1 MSASSAS
8 DPRQSASVLFVL
20 LISVAAA
27 LGGFLFGFDTAV
39 INGAVVALGEHFNVG
54 PVLVGMSVS
63 LALIG
68 SAIGALLSGPVSDRY
83 GRIKPMLISALL
95 FTASGVGSGLPFSVW
110 DFIFWRFL
118 GGVGI
123 GLASAIT
130 PAYIAEISPARLRGS
145 FGSLQQLAI
154 VVGIFVAMLSNY
166 MLVGLAGGSA
176 NNELWFGL
184 KTWRW
189 MFWAEVP
196 PALLYGFAAMMIPE
210 SPRYLIGTGREKEAE
225 NILGRV
231 LGESVV
237 EKIAEIKVTLRSEGK
252 ASFAAIKGKA
262 GLKSI
267 VWIGLG
273 LSVLQQFVGI
283 NVIFYYGSMLWRSV
297 GFSEENSLWITV
309 ITGVVNIVTTLVA
322 IALIDRVGRKPLLLA
337 GSAGMIVTLG
347 ILAYLFGHAPLNAAG
362 HPVLNGSSATAALY
376 SANIYVFCFGFSW
389 GPVVWVL
396 LGEMF
401 NNRIRAS
408 ALALGAGAQWVANF
422 IVSAS
427 FPSLVQWAGLGFTYS
442 VYAAFAMLSFFFVL
456 FWVRE
461 TRGRELEDME

>member
-1 MSASSAS
+1 MNSPAPNSKHSS
-8 DPRQSASVLFVL
+8 SVVFVL
-20 LISVAAA
+20 LISAAAA

-39 INGAVVALGEHFNVG
+39 INGAVVALGDHFQVG

-63 LALIG
+63 LALVG

-83 GRIKPMLISALL
+83 GRIKPMLLAAFL
-95 FTASGVGSGLPFSVW
+95 FTVSGLGAGMPFTVW

-130 PAYIAEISPARLRGS
+130 PAYIAEISPANLRGS

-166 MLVGLAGGSA
+166 MLVGIAGGSA
-176 NNELWFGL
+176 KNELWFSFEA
-184 KTWRW
+184 WRW

-196 PALLYGFAAMMIPE
+196 PALLYGFAALMIPE
-210 SPRYLIGTGREKEAE
+210 SPRYLIGTGREEEAE
-225 NILGRV
+225 KILGRV
-231 LGESVV
+231 LGESVL
-237 EKIAEIKVTLRSEGK
+237 EKIEEIKITLKTESK
-252 ASFAAIKGKA
+252 ASFAAIKGKV
-262 GLKSI
+262 GFKRI

-337 GSAGMIVTLG
+337 GSAGMLVTLG
-347 ILAYLFGHAPLNAAG
+347 VLAYLFGHAPLDASG
-362 HPVLNGSSATAALY
+362 HPALSGASATTALY
-376 SANIYVFCFGFSW
+376 AANIYVFCFGFSW

-427 FPSLVQWAGLGFTYS
+427 FPSLAQGAGLGFTYS
-442 VYAAFAMLSFFFVL
+442 IYAFFAALSLLFVMFL
-456 FWVRE
+456 VQE
-461 TRGRELEDME
+461 TKGRELEDME

>member
-1 MSASSAS
+1 MSASPPH
-8 DPRQSASVLFVL
+8 DPKQSASVIFVL
-20 LISVAAA
+20 LISAAAA

-39 INGAVVALGEHFNVG
+39 INGAVVALGDYFKVG

-68 SAIGALLSGPVSDRY
+68 SAVGALLSGSVSDRY
-83 GRIKPMLISALL
+83 GRIKPMLLSAFL
-95 FTASGVGSGLPFSVW
+95 FTISGVGSGLPITVW

-130 PAYIAEISPARLRGS
+130 PAYIAEISPASLRGS

-166 MLVGLAGGSA
+166 MLVGIAGGSA
-176 NNELWFGL
+176 DNVLWLGFE
-184 KTWRW
+184 TWRW

-196 PALLYGFAAMMIPE
+196 PALLYGFAALMIPE
-210 SPRYLIGTGREKEAE
+210 SPRYLIASRREKEAE
-225 NILGRV
+225 GILAKV
-231 LGESVV
+231 LGEKTLD
-237 EKIAEIKVTLRSEGK
+237 KIEEIKGSLKIECTP
-252 ASFAAIKGKA
+252 SFAALRCEG
-262 GLKSI
+262 GLHPV

-322 IALIDRVGRKPLLLA
+322 IVLIDRVGRKPLLLA
-337 GSAGMIVTLG
+337 GSAGMLVTLG
-347 ILAYLFGHAPLNAAG
+347 VLAYLFGNAPLDATG
-362 HPVLNGSSATAALY
+362 HPVLQGASATTALY
-376 SANIYVFCFGFSW
+376 SANLYVFCFGFSW

-422 IVSAS
+422 MVSAS
-427 FPSLVQWAGLGFTYS
+427 FPSLVSRVGLGITYS
-442 VYAAFAMLSFFFVL
+442 IYAFFAALSFFFVL
-456 FWVRE
+456 FMVRE
-461 TRGRELEDME
+461 TKGRELEDME

>member
-1 MSASSAS
+1 MVSVSHEKN
-8 DPRQSASVLFVL
+8 PSASVFFVL
-20 LISVAAA
+20 LISAAAA

-39 INGAVVALGEHFNVG
+39 INGAVVALGSHFKVG

-63 LALIG
+63 LALLG
-68 SAIGALLSGPVSDRY
+68 SAVGALASGYISDKY
-83 GRIKPMLISALL
+83 GRIKPMLLASVM
-95 FTASGVGSGLPFSVW
+95 FTVSGLGAGFPFTVW

-130 PAYIAEISPARLRGS
+130 PAYIAEISPADLRGR

-166 MLVGLAGGSA
+166 MLVAIAGGSA
-176 NNELWFGL
+176 SDILWFGFE
-184 KTWRW
+184 TWRW

-210 SPRYLIGTGREKEAE
+210 SPRYLIGTGCENEAE
-225 NILGRV
+225 SVLRKV
-231 LGESVV
+231 LGENVL
-237 EKIAEIKVTLRSEGK
+237 EKIEEIKATLADEGK
-252 ASFAAIKGKA
+252 ASFAAIRGKVI
-262 GLKSI
+262 LKPV
-267 VWIGLG
+267 VWLGLG

-297 GFSEENSLWITV
+297 GFSEQNSLWITV
-309 ITGVVNIVTTLVA
+309 ITGVVNIATTLVA
-322 IALIDRVGRKPLLLA
+322 IAFIDRVGRKPLLLL
-337 GSAGMIVTLG
+337 GSAGMAVTLG
-347 ILAYLFGHAPLNAAG
+347 MLAYLFGTAPLDVAG
-362 HPVLNGSSATAALY
+362 SPALTGSAATAALVA
-376 SANIYVFCFGFSW
+376 ANLYVFCFGFSW

-401 NNRIRAS
+401 NNRMRAS

-422 IVSAS
+422 FVSAS
-427 FPSLVQWAGLGFTYS
+427 FPSLVHWVGLGLTYS
-442 VYAAFAMLSFFFVL
+442 GYAFFASVSFVFVL
-456 FWVRE
+456 FLVRE

>member
-1 MSASSAS
+1 MTSPTPATK
-8 DPRQSASVLFVL
+8 QSASVIFVL
-20 LISVAAA
+20 LISAAAA

-39 INGAVVALGEHFNVG
+39 INGAVVALGDHFKVG

-83 GRIKPMLISALL
+83 GRIKPMLIAAFL
-95 FTASGVGSGLPFSVW
+95 FTISGIGAGFPVSVW

-130 PAYIAEISPARLRGS
+130 PAYIAEISPANLRGS

-166 MLVGLAGGSA
+166 MLVGIAGGSA
-176 NNELWFGL
+176 DNVLWFGFE
-184 KTWRW
+184 TWRW

-196 PALLYGFAAMMIPE
+196 PALLYGFAALMIPE
-210 SPRYLIGTGREKEAE
+210 SPRYLIGTGREDEAE
-225 NILGRV
+225 RILGRV
-231 LGESVV
+231 LGESVL
-237 EKIAEIKVTLRSEGK
+237 EKIEEIKLTLKDESR
-252 ASFAAIKGKA
+252 ASFAAIKGKF
-262 GLKSI
+262 GFKPI

-337 GSAGMIVTLG
+337 GSAGMLVTLG
-347 ILAYLFGHAPLNAAG
+347 ILAYLFGHAPLDAAG
-362 HPVLNGSSATAALY
+362 HPVLSGTSATTALY
-376 SANIYVFCFGFSW
+376 SANLYVFCFGFSW
-389 GPVVWVL
+389 GPIVWVL

-427 FPSLVQWAGLGFTYS
+427 FPSLVNRVGLGVTYS
-442 VYAAFAMLSFFFVL
+442 IYAFFAAVSFLFVL
-456 FWVRE
+456 FLVRE
-461 TRGRELEDME
+461 TKGRELEDME

>member
-1 MSASSAS
+1 MSAGKAS
-8 DPRQSASVLFVL
+8 GFKQSASIYFVL

-39 INGAVVALGEHFNVG
+39 INGAVVALGAHFNVG

-68 SAIGALLSGPVSDRY
+68 SAFGALLSGPVSDRY

-95 FTASGVGSGLPFSVW
+95 FTASGVGSGLPVSVW
-110 DFIFWRFL
+110 DFIFWRFM

-123 GLASAIT
+123 GLSSAIT
-130 PAYIAEISPARLRGS
+130 PAYIAEISPASLRGR

-154 VVGIFVAMLSNY
+154 VAGIFVAMLSNY
-166 MLVGLAGGSA
+166 TLVEFAGGSA
-176 NNELWFGL
+176 DNELWLGVEA
-184 KTWRW
+184 WRW

-196 PALLYGFAAMMIPE
+196 PALIYGFAALMIPE
-210 SPRYLIGTGREKEAE
+210 SPRYLIGTGREKEAGH
-225 NILGRV
+225 ILGRV

-237 EKIAEIKVTLRSEGK
+237 EKIEEIKFTLKAEGQ

-262 GLKSI
+262 GLKPV
-267 VWIGLG
+267 VWVGLG

-337 GSAGMIVTLG
+337 GSLGMIVTLG
-347 ILAYLFGHAPLNAAG
+347 ILAYLFGNAPLDSSG
-362 HPVLNGSSATAALY
+362 HPVLHGASATTALY
-376 SANIYVFCFGFSW
+376 SANLYVFCFGFSW

-408 ALALGAGAQWVANF
+408 ALALGTGAQWVANF

-427 FPSLVQWAGLGFTYS
+427 FPSLVQWAGLGVTYS
-442 VYAAFAMLSFFFVL
+442 IYAFFAVLSFFFVL
-456 FWVRE
+456 FCLRE
-461 TRGRELEDME
+461 TSGRELEDME

>member
-1 MSASSAS
+1 MSASPALNSKQSSSVIFVFLISAS
-8 DPRQSASVLFVL
+8 
-20 LISVAAA
+20 AA

-39 INGAVVALGEHFNVG
+39 INGAVVALGDHFKVG

-68 SAIGALLSGPVSDRY
+68 SAIGALLSGTVSDRY
-83 GRIKPMLISALL
+83 GRIKPMLIAALL
-95 FTASGVGSGLPFSVW
+95 FTVSGIGAGLPVTVW

-130 PAYIAEISPARLRGS
+130 PAYIAEISPANLRGS

-176 NNELWFGL
+176 DNVLWFGFE
-184 KTWRW
+184 TWRW

-210 SPRYLIGTGREKEAE
+210 SPRYLIASGSEEEAE
-225 NILGRV
+225 GILSKVIGAKAH
-231 LGESVV
+231 
-237 EKIAEIKVTLRSEGK
+237 EKIAEVKESLKIECAT
-252 ASFAAIKGKA
+252 SFAVLRCEG
-262 GLKSI
+262 GLHPV
-267 VWIGLG
+267 VWLGLG

-283 NVIFYYGSMLWRSV
+283 NIIFYYGSMLWRSV

-337 GSAGMIVTLG
+337 GSAGMVVTLG
-347 ILAYLFGHAPLNAAG
+347 VLAYLFGAAPLDASG
-362 HPVLNGSSATAALY
+362 HPVLSGTLATTALY
-376 SANIYVFCFGFSW
+376 SANLYVFCFGFSW

-422 IVSAS
+422 MVSAS
-427 FPSLVQWAGLGFTYS
+427 FPALVEWAGLGFTYLI
-442 VYAAFAMLSFFFVL
+442 YAVFAAVSFFFVMSL
-456 FWVRE
+456 VRE

>member
-1 MSASSAS
+1 MSASPTSNSKKSAS
-8 DPRQSASVLFVL
+8 IIFVL
-20 LISVAAA
+20 LISAAAA

-39 INGAVVALGEHFNVG
+39 INGAVVALGDHFKVG

-83 GRIKPMLISALL
+83 GRIKPMLLAAFL
-95 FTASGVGSGLPFSVW
+95 FTISGIGAGLPVSVW

-130 PAYIAEISPARLRGS
+130 PAYIAEISPANLRGS

-166 MLVGLAGGSA
+166 MLVGIAGGSA
-176 NNELWFGL
+176 ENVLWFGFE
-184 KTWRW
+184 TWRW

-210 SPRYLIGTGREKEAE
+210 SPRYLIGTGREDEAE
-225 NILGRV
+225 RIFSRV
-231 LGESVV
+231 LGENVL
-237 EKIAEIKVTLRSEGK
+237 EKIEEIKLTLETESK
-252 ASFAAIKGKA
+252 ASFAAIKGKV
-262 GLKSI
+262 GFKPI

-322 IALIDRVGRKPLLLA
+322 IALIDRIGRKPLLLA
-337 GSAGMIVTLG
+337 GSAGMVVTLG
-347 ILAYLFGHAPLNAAG
+347 ILAYLFGNAPLDAAG
-362 HPVLNGSSATAALY
+362 HPVLSGTSATAALY
-376 SANIYVFCFGFSW
+376 SANLYVFCFGFSW
-389 GPVVWVL
+389 GPIVWVL

-427 FPSLVQWAGLGFTYS
+427 FPSLVLWIGLGSTYS
-442 VYAAFAMLSFFFVL
+442 IYAFFAALSFLFVMFL
-456 FWVRE
+456 VRE
-461 TRGRELEDME
+461 TKGKELEDME

>member
-1 MSASSAS
+1 MQRGPQEGINSAGI
-8 DPRQSASVLFVL
+8 LFVL
-20 LISVAAA
+20 LISAAAA

-39 INGAVVALGEHFNVG
+39 INGAVVALGNHFHVG

-68 SAIGALLSGPVSDRY
+68 SAVGALGSGYVADRF
-83 GRIKPMLISALL
+83 GRIRPMMLAAAL
-95 FTASGVGSGLPFSVW
+95 FTASGIGSGLPFSIW

-130 PAYIAEISPARLRGS
+130 PAYIAEISPAELRGR

-154 VVGIFVAMLSNY
+154 VTGIFVAMLSNY
-166 MLVGLAGGSA
+166 MLVYIAGGSA
-176 NNELWFGL
+176 ENQLWLGFE
-184 KTWRW
+184 TWRW

-196 PALLYGFAAMMIPE
+196 PALLYGLAAAMIPE
-210 SPRYLIGTGREKEAE
+210 SPRYLIGRGREKEAE
-225 NILGRV
+225 FV
-231 LGESVV
+231 LGKVV
-237 EKIAEIKVTLRSEGK
+237 GGKISEKIAEIRQTLAIECGTP
-252 ASFAAIKGKA
+252 FAEVMGRC
-262 GLKSI
+262 GFRPV

-309 ITGVVNIVTTLVA
+309 ITGGVNILTTLVG
-322 IALIDRVGRKPLLLA
+322 IAFIDKVGRRPLLLA
-337 GSAGMIVTLG
+337 GSTGMLLTLG
-347 ILAYLFGHAPLNAAG
+347 VLAYLFGTAPLDAAG
-362 HPVLNGSSATAALY
+362 NPALTGAPATTALFAANL
-376 SANIYVFCFGFSW
+376 YVFCFGFSW

-401 NNRIRAS
+401 NNRIRAA
-408 ALALGAGAQWVANF
+408 ALSLGAGVQWVANF
-422 IVSAS
+422 AVSAS
-427 FPSLVQWAGLGFTYS
+427 FPSLVASIGLGATYS
-442 VYAAFAMLSFFFVL
+442 IYTFFAAVSFFFVRYL
-456 FWVRE
+456 VKE
-461 TRGRELEDME
+461 TKGRELEDM

>member
-1 MSASSAS
+1 MTSPA
-8 DPRQSASVLFVL
+8 PKQSASVIFVL
-20 LISVAAA
+20 LISAAAA

-39 INGAVVALGEHFNVG
+39 INGAVVALGDHFKVG

-63 LALIG
+63 LALVG

-83 GRIKPMLISALL
+83 GRIKPMLISAFL
-95 FTASGVGSGLPFSVW
+95 FTVSGIGAGLPFTVW

-130 PAYIAEISPARLRGS
+130 PAYIAEISPANLRGS

-176 NNELWFGL
+176 DNVLWLGFE
-184 KTWRW
+184 TWCW

-210 SPRYLIGTGREKEAE
+210 SPRYLIGTGREDEAE
-225 NILGRV
+225 KILGRV
-231 LGESVV
+231 LGESVL
-237 EKIAEIKVTLRSEGK
+237 EKIEEIKVTLKSEGK
-252 ASFAAIKGKA
+252 ASFAAIKGKV
-262 GLKSI
+262 GFKPI
-267 VWIGLG
+267 VWVGLG

-337 GSAGMIVTLG
+337 GSAGMVITLG
-347 ILAYLFGHAPLNAAG
+347 VLAYLFGHAPLDAAG
-362 HPVLNGSSATAALY
+362 HPVLSGSSATTALY
-376 SANIYVFCFGFSW
+376 SANLYVFCFGFSW

-442 VYAAFAMLSFFFVL
+442 VYAVFAAVSFFFVMFL
-456 FWVRE
+456 VRE

>member
-1 MSASSAS
+1 MPVDSAL
-8 DPRQSASVLFVL
+8 DKQSASVIYVL
-20 LISVAAA
+20 LISAAAA

-63 LALIG
+63 LALVG
-68 SAIGALLSGPVSDRY
+68 SAAGALCSGYLADKYGRVRPMLMAAVMFTFSGIGA
-83 GRIKPMLISALL
+83 
-95 FTASGVGSGLPFSVW
+95 GLPFTVW

-130 PAYIAEISPARLRGS
+130 PAYIAEISPAELRGR

-154 VVGIFVAMLSNY
+154 VTGIFVAMLSNY
-166 MLVGLAGGSA
+166 MLVSVAGGSA
-176 NNELWFGL
+176 ENTLWMGFE
-184 KTWRW
+184 TWRW

-196 PALLYGFAAMMIPE
+196 PAILYGVAALMIPE
-210 SPRYLIGTGREKEAE
+210 SPCYLIASKREKEAE
-225 NILGRV
+225 VV
-231 LGESVV
+231 LAKVIGEKTL
-237 EKIAEIKVTLRSEGK
+237 EKIEEIRGSLKIECTP
-252 ASFAAIKGKA
+252 SFAALRCDG
-262 GLKSI
+262 GLHPV
-267 VWIGLG
+267 VWLGLG

-322 IALIDRVGRKPLLLA
+322 IAFIDRVGRKPLLLA
-337 GSAGMIVTLG
+337 GSVGMFFTLG
-347 ILAYLFGHAPLNAAG
+347 SLAYLFGTAPLDAYGNPALSG
-362 HPVLNGSSATAALY
+362 TSATIALFAANL
-376 SANIYVFCFGFSW
+376 YVFCFGFSW

-401 NNRIRAS
+401 NNRIRAA
-408 ALALGAGAQWVANF
+408 ALSLGAGAQWVANF
-422 IVSAS
+422 MVSAS
-427 FPSLVQWAGLGFTYS
+427 FPSLVSMVGLGVTYS
-442 VYAAFAMLSFFFVL
+442 VYAFFAAVSFFFVFFL
-456 FWVRE
+456 VME
-461 TRGRELEDME
+461 TKGRELEDMD

>member
-1 MSASSAS
+1 MTSQASAPKQSSS
-8 DPRQSASVLFVL
+8 LIFVLF
-20 LISVAAA
+20 ISAAAA

-39 INGAVVALGEHFNVG
+39 INGAVVSLGDHFKVG
-54 PVLVGMSVS
+54 PVLVGLSVS

-68 SAIGALLSGPVSDRY
+68 SACGALLSGPASDRY
-83 GRIKPMLISALL
+83 GRIKPMLLSALL
-95 FTASGVGSGLPFSVW
+95 FTVSGIGSGLPVTVW

-130 PAYIAEISPARLRGS
+130 PAYIAEISPANLRGS

-166 MLVGLAGGSA
+166 MLVGIAGGSA
-176 NNELWFGL
+176 DNVLWFGFE
-184 KTWRW
+184 TWRW

-210 SPRYLIGTGREKEAE
+210 SPRYLIGTGREEEAE
-225 NILGRV
+225 HILGRV
-231 LGESVV
+231 LGESVI
-237 EKIAEIKVTLRSEGK
+237 EKIEEIKLTLKTEGQ
-252 ASFAAIKGKA
+252 ASFSAIKGKF
-262 GLKSI
+262 GFKPI

-322 IALIDRVGRKPLLLA
+322 IALIDRVGRKPLLLV
-337 GSAGMIVTLG
+337 GSAGMVITLG
-347 ILAYLFGHAPLNAAG
+347 LLAYLFGHAPLDAAG
-362 HPVLNGSSATAALY
+362 HPVLSGSSATTALY
-376 SANIYVFCFGFSW
+376 AANLYVFCFGFSW

-427 FPSLVQWAGLGFTYS
+427 FPSLVKWAGLGNTYS
-442 VYAAFAMLSFFFVL
+442 VYAFFAALSFLFVMFL
-456 FWVRE
+456 VRE
-461 TRGRELEDME
+461 TKGRELEDMD

>member
-1 MSASSAS
+1 MSVSPASNPRHSASII
-8 DPRQSASVLFVL
+8 FVL
-20 LISVAAA
+20 LISAAAA

-39 INGAVVALGEHFNVG
+39 INGAVIALGDYFKVG

-68 SAIGALLSGPVSDRY
+68 SAFGALLSGPVSDRY
-83 GRIKPMLISALL
+83 GRIRPMLLAAFL
-95 FTASGVGSGLPFSVW
+95 FTISGVGSGLPVTVW

-130 PAYIAEISPARLRGS
+130 PAYIAEISPANLRGS

-166 MLVGLAGGSA
+166 LLVDLAGGTA
-176 NNELWFGL
+176 DNVLWFGFE
-184 KTWRW
+184 TWRW

-210 SPRYLIGTGREKEAE
+210 SPRYLIGTECESEAE
-225 NILGRV
+225 HVLGRV
-231 LGESVV
+231 LGENLRG
-237 EKIAEIKVTLRSEGK
+237 KIEEIKLTLQTEGK
-252 ASFAAIKGKA
+252 ASFSAIRGRY
-262 GLKSI
+262 GLKPI

-273 LSVLQQFVGI
+273 LSILQQFVGI

-297 GFSEENSLWITV
+297 GFSEENSLWITM

-337 GSAGMIVTLG
+337 GSAGMVITLV
-347 ILAYLFGHAPLNAAG
+347 ILACLFGQAPINAAG
-362 HPVLNGSSATAALY
+362 HPSLSGTAATAALY

-389 GPVVWVL
+389 GPIVWVL

-427 FPSLVQWAGLGFTYS
+427 FPSLVQWSGLGFTYS
-442 VYAAFAMLSFFFVL
+442 IYAFFAAISFFFVMFL
-456 FWVRE
+456 VRE